1 MKDEKLG
8 SVDGFT
14 INRDIERVRVLLGKG
29 RCDAESSCFKEF
41 IYFLENLFVF
51 E

>member
-1 MKDEKLG
+1 MFVG